1 MSRLLQGCSLSGCFE
16 QVPVGFAAL
25 AASLRYQATTLGL
38 EHRPSYGDPLACG
51 LGFSFHHPDL
61 SPIEGMIH
69 GWPDGSAHGVT
80 EHTVQA
86 ACGLMSVHGRASGK
100 AQGLGLDYVST
111 LSASLALQGALAAAL
126 GQLRGGRFNHVSSSL
141 GAAGVLGIGQ
151 YLAGATAA
159 DEAERLLPGA
169 TCSKNRPPFVSA
181 DGVHFELETL
191 DAEPWRRFWAAVGID
206 AEQAGQ
212 GWKAFLLRYAKAVA
226 PMPMVLRQALARLS
240 MARINALCALSGMAV
255 CPLRSLAERRADED
269 LPGQLKQG
277 PWAFDG
283 GVTDGRTLSALTS
296 GELPLNGL
304 TVIESCRRIQ
314 GPLAG
319 HLLAMLGAEVL
330 RIELPGGD
338 PLRAMPPC
346 VEGVS
351 VRFDALNRLKQVRE
365 LDIKSVAGREELYER
380 VRHADVF
387 LHNWAP
393 GKAAQLAL
401 DRADLARI
409 NPGLVYAYAGG
420 WGHDRPGESLPGTD
434 FVVQAWSGVGEQ
446 IGQASGTPGGSL
458 FTVLDVLG
466 GVVAAQGVT
475 AALVHRALSGQAVR
489 VDSSLLGAANLL
501 CAQSLQDAD
510 QPQASLLKGVYPTQS
525 GLLAIDCQTPAQFEQ
540 LRRILA
546 LDSQTT
552 AQRLDA
558 VLGSAL
564 LSQAAQTWQQLLDA
578 AAIPACV
585 VVEDLSQ
592 LDQDRRLKPCLSLN
606 AYTSVNAHW
615 SFR

>member
-1 MSRLLQGCSLSGCFE
+1 MSRLLQGCSLRGCVE
-16 QVPVGFAAL
+16 SVPAGFAAL
-25 AASLRYQATTLGL
+25 AASLRYQATALGL
-38 EHRPSYGDPLACG
+38 EHRELQGDPKACG

-61 SPIEGMIH
+61 SPIEGRIH
-69 GWPDGSAHGVT
+69 GWPDGSARGFT

-126 GQLRGGRFNHVSSSL
+126 GQLRGGRFEHVSSSV
-141 GAAGVLGIGQ
+141 GAAGVLAIGQ

-181 DGVHFELETL
+181 DGVVFELETL

-226 PMPMVLRQALARLS
+226 PMPTVFRQALARLS
-240 MARINALCALSGMAV
+240 MDRIRALCALSGMAV
-255 CPLRSLAERRADED
+255 CPLRSLAERRADAD
-269 LPGQLKQG
+269 LPRQLIQG
-277 PWAFDG
+277 PWAFDRG
-283 GVTDGRTLSALTS
+283 AADGRALPALAS
-296 GELPLNGL
+296 GELPLSGL

-346 VEGVS
+346 ADGVS

-365 LDIKSVAGREELYER
+365 LDIKSAAGRAELYER

-393 GKAAQLAL
+393 GKAAELAL

-420 WGHDRPGESLPGTD
+420 WGHDRPGEPLPGTD

-466 GVVAAQGVT
+466 GAVAAQGVT
-475 AALVHRALSGQAVR
+475 AALVHRALSGQSVR
-489 VDSSLLGAANLL
+489 VDSSLLGAATLL
-501 CAQSLQDAD
+501 CAPALQT
-510 QPQASLLKGVYPTQS
+510 PQANHDSLLKGVYPTLS
-525 GLLAIDCQTPAQFEQ
+525 GWLAIDCQTPTQLEQ
-540 LRRILA
+540 LSLILT
-546 LDSQTT
+546 LDPRTDPQE
-552 AQRLDA
+552 LDA
-558 VLGSAL
+558 SLGTALSAQ
-564 LSQAAQTWQQLLDA
+564 SAETWQRMLDE

-585 VVEDLSQ
+585 VVQDLSQ
-592 LDQDRRLKPCLSLN
+592 LSQDRRLKPCLNLN

>member
-1 MSRLLQGCSLSGCFE
+1 MSRLLQGCSLCGCVE
-16 QVPVGFAAL
+16 QAPTGFAAL
-25 AASLRYQATTLGL
+25 AASLRYQATALGL
-38 EHRPSYGDPLACG
+38 EHRQSGSDPHTAG

-69 GWPDGSAHGVT
+69 GWPDGSSLGVT

-86 ACGLMSVHGRASGK
+86 ACGLMSVHGRASGQ
-100 AQGLGLDYVST
+100 AQDLGLDYVST

-126 GQLRGGRFNHVSSSL
+126 GQLRGGRFTGVSSSM

-181 DGVHFELETL
+181 DGVYFELETL
-191 DAEPWRRFWAAVGID
+191 DPEPWRRFWTSVGID

-226 PMPMVLRQALARLS
+226 PMPTVFRQALARLS
-240 MARINALCALSGMAV
+240 MARISALCALNGVAV

-269 LPGQLKQG
+269 LSRQLKQG
-277 PWAFDG
+277 PWAFDCG
-283 GVTDGRTLSALTS
+283 GADGRTLPTLAS
-296 GELPLNGL
+296 GELPLSGL

-346 VEGVS
+346 VDGVS

-365 LDIKSVAGREELYER
+365 LDIKSAAGREELYER

-393 GKAAQLAL
+393 GKAAELSL

-420 WGHDRPGESLPGTD
+420 WGHDRSGEPLPGTD
-434 FVVQAWSGVGEQ
+434 FVVQAWSGVGER

-475 AALVHRALSGQAVR
+475 AALVHRALRGQAVR
-489 VDSSLLGAANLL
+489 VDSALLSAANLL
-501 CAQSLQDAD
+501 CAQSLLDPD
-510 QPQASLLKGVYPTQS
+510 LTHDSLLKGVYPTQS
-525 GLLAIDCQTPAQFEQ
+525 GLLAIDCQTPAQLEQ
-540 LRRILA
+540 LIRILA
-546 LDSQTT
+546 LNPQT
-552 AQRLDA
+552 APQELDA
-558 VLGSAL
+558 LLGSAL
-564 LSQAAQTWQQLLDA
+564 TAQSAVTWQQVLSD

-585 VVEDLSQ
+585 VVQDLSQ
-592 LDQDRRLKPCLSLN
+592 LAQDRRLTSCLSVN